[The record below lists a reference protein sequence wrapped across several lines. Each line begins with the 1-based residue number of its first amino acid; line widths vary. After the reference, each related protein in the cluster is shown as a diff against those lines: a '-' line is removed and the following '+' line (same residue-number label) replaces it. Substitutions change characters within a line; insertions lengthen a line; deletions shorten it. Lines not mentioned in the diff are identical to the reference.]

1 MGTAL
6 LVTGAPGVGKT
17 TLIRAVAAAFGKRAG
32 GFVTEEIRE
41 EGQRQRVGFRVC
53 SLDGATAVL
62 AHVRATRGPRVGR
75 YQVDVPAFEA
85 VGVSALDAAT
95 READLIVVDE
105 IGKMELCSRRFVD
118 ALETALRSPKPILG
132 TVLQAPHPWI
142 DALKRRPE
150 VELYRLTE
158 RNRADLQDALVARLT
173 AEARR

>member
-1 MGTAL
+1 MGTTL
-6 LVTGAPGVGKT
+6 LVTGAPGAGKT
-17 TLIRAVAAAFGKRAG
+17 TLIRAVLAAVCKRAG

-41 EGQRQRVGFRVC
+41 NEQRVGFRVQ

-62 AHVRATRGPRVGR
+62 AHVRAVRGPRVGR

-85 VGVSALDAAT
+85 VGVAALEAAA

-105 IGKMELCSRRFVD
+105 IGKMELCSQRFAE
-118 ALETALRSPKPILG
+118 ALETALRSPKPLLG

-158 RNRADLQDALVARLT
+158 RNRADLQDALLARLS
-173 AEARR
+173 AEGSR

>member
-17 TLIRAVAAAFGKRAG
+17 TLIRAVAAACGKQAG

-41 EGQRQRVGFRVC
+41 EGQRVGFRVC
-53 SLDGATAVL
+53 SLDGTTAVL

-85 VGVSALDAAT
+85 VGVSALEAAT
-95 READLIVVDE
+95 RDAELIVVDE
-105 IGKMELCSRRFVD
+105 IGKMESCSRRFVD

-132 TVLQAPHPWI
+132 AVLQAAHPWI

-150 VELYRLTE
+150 VELYRLNE
-158 RNRADLQDALVARLT
+158 RNRVDLQDALLARLST
-173 AEARR
+173 EVPQ

>member
-1 MGTAL
+1 MGMAL

-17 TLIRAVAAAFGKRAG
+17 TLVRAVLAALPKRAG

-41 EGQRQRVGFRVC
+41 KGQRVGFRVC
-53 SLDGATAVL
+53 GLDGSSAVL
-62 AHVRATRGPRVGR
+62 AHVRAVRGPRVGR
-75 YQVDVPAFEA
+75 YQVDVAAFEA

-118 ALETALRSPKPILG
+118 ALETALRSPKPFLG

-150 VELYRLTE
+150 VELYRLSE
-158 RNRADLQDALVARLT
+158 RNRTDLQDALLARLS
-173 AEARR
+173 AEVLR

>member
-17 TLIRAVAAAFGKRAG
+17 TLIRAIAAAWLKRAG

-41 EGQRQRVGFRVC
+41 EGQRVGFRVC
-53 SLDGATAVL
+53 SLDGSTAVL
-62 AHVRATRGPRVGR
+62 AHVRAVRGPRVGR

-85 VGVSALDAAT
+85 VGVSALEAAT

-118 ALETALRSPKPILG
+118 ALETAVRSPKPILG
-132 TVLQAPHPWI
+132 AVLQAPHPWI
-142 DALKRRPE
+142 DALKRRPD

-158 RNRADLQDALVARLT
+158 RNRADLQDALLARLST
-173 AEARR
+173 EVPQ

>member
-17 TLIRAVAAAFGKRAG
+17 TLVRAVAAACGKRAG

-41 EGQRQRVGFRVC
+41 EGRRVGFRVC
-53 SLDGATAVL
+53 SLEGAKAVL

-85 VGVSALDAAT
+85 VGVSALEAAT
-95 READLIVVDE
+95 RGADLIVVDE
-105 IGKMELCSRRFVD
+105 IGKMESLSQRFVE
-118 ALETALRSPKPILG
+118 ALEMALRSPKPILG

-158 RNRADLQDALVARLT
+158 RNKADLQDALLARLT
-173 AEARR
+173 TEAPR